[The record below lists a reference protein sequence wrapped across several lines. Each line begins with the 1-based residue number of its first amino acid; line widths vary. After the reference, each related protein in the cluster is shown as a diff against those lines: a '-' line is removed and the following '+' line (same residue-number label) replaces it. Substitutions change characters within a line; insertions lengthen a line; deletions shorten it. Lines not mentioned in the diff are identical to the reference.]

1 MFCLALLPDKPEL
14 RNFQDS
20 KIWSKVHV
28 YGMFIFFCV
37 MMLLPKTFHLTFVVG
52 VKILFCY
59 SLALGPAIDLGSCLS
74 SNLVFFGDVGG
85 SWLGF
90 DILI

>member
-1 MFCLALLPDKPEL
+1 MECL
-14 RNFQDS
+14 
-20 KIWSKVHV
+20 
-28 YGMFIFFCV
+28 FFCV

-59 SLALGPAIDLGSCLS
+59 SLALGPAIDFVSCLR